1 MNKRTLSI
9 VVGLASAG
17 VGAVAG
23 YFVAA
28 KLLDDK
34 YSAIYEERLN
44 TELNNIR
51 SAHKAAEERRN
62 KDSVSIS
69 RKDLKDLGVVVSDGR
84 PIEMST
90 VEYHKMCQGA
100 MDHSDKPLYQK
111 LDGDKREEPEESDE
125 EVEVDEDGNPIDPD
139 EVADEYWMDTP
150 DFWEDKPPTI
160 ISLDEYSDLPPL
172 YENVTYHYYDEDDV
186 LLDDGN
192 QIIDDVTHIV
202 GEALT
207 KFGPEAAALANGDE
221 DAVYVINGRMMLA
234 IEVVRL
240 HQSYASYMGLI

>member
-1 MNKRTLSI
+1 MNKVSLSI
-9 VVGLASAG
+9 IVGLASAG

-23 YFVAA
+23 YFVAM
-28 KLLDDK
+28 KMLDDK
-34 YSAIYEERLN
+34 YSAMYEEKLN
-44 TELNNIR
+44 EELSRIR
-51 SAHKAAEERRN
+51 KAHKEAD
-62 KDSVSIS
+62 KWKDTDSVSVS
-69 RKDLKDLGVVVSDGR
+69 RKDLNDLGVVVSDDR
-84 PIEMST
+84 PVEMGG
-90 VEYHKMCQGA
+90 VEYHKIVPEDA
-100 MDHSDKPLYQK
+100 A
-111 LDGDKREEPEESDE
+111 PEEDPDE
-125 EVEVDEDGNPIDPD
+125 EVEIDEDGDPIDPS

-192 QIIDDVTHIV
+192 QIIDDVTHVV

-234 IEVVRL
+234 IEIVRL
-240 HQSYASYMGLI
+240 HLSYESYMGLI